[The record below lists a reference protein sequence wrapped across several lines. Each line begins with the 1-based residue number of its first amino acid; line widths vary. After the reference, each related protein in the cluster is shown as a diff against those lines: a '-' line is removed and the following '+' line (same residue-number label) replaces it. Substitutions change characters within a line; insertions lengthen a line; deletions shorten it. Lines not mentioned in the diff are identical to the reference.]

1 MRGSGVRILFAHQPS
16 LRRARGAAKL
26 NVLQISEVHGWK
38 FLLSAA
44 RRLHAVVAQK
54 IGHHGGIFLG
64 LERAGCGQRHRLNH
78 DRAQLGT
85 VEM

>member
-1 MRGSGVRILFAHQPS
+1 MLKWTLLVEEGRKIGHTFSQPDLIIAATAQHYDLTIVSRDTSPPS

-44 RRLHAVVAQK
+44 RRLHAVVA
-54 IGHHGGIFLG
+54 
-64 LERAGCGQRHRLNH
+64 
-78 DRAQLGT
+78 
-85 VEM
+85 